1 MRGWTEEGLT
11 QAWRALAQQRADE
24 DWRVVHLVTVG
35 DVALEAGCHFP
46 ASREALVVSFPDALT
61 IDPLRLPQGKGFDV
75 VQIAD
80 KTNTGRTS
88 IALVRK
94 PEGSFDIFATIVT
107 DVLRTLSS
115 MVAATGSVILDALL
129 ERVREWQAFMS
140 KAHRPLS
147 SDGQVGLFGELCML
161 QILIASPLGFTG
173 LDCWQGPL
181 RAAQDFHI
189 GAGSIEVKS
198 TIQKGSFL
206 ARINSIEQLDSD
218 RRPSFLAAFRF
229 EESSDGAS
237 LVELVADLR
246 AAFLQGGMHRGFD
259 ALLMV
264 MGYLDEHAPLYERLL
279 SRKQL
284 RIFSMNEQLPR
295 LERARLPAAVR
306 SAVYVLDLDALEIEP
321 LELPELLNAFGLN

>member
-1 MRGWTEEGLT
+1 MPGWTEEGLT
-11 QAWRALAQQRADE
+11 QAWRALAHQRADE
-24 DWRVVHLVTVG
+24 DWRVVHLVSLG
-35 DVALEAGCHFP
+35 DVELEAGCHFP
-46 ASREALVVSFPDALT
+46 ASREALVVAFPNALT

-75 VQIAD
+75 IQVSDQIE
-80 KTNTGRTS
+80 TGRTS

-107 DVLRTLSS
+107 DVLRTLSG
-115 MVAATGSVILDALL
+115 MTAATESAILDALL
-129 ERVREWQAFMS
+129 ERVREWQSFMS
-140 KAHRPLS
+140 KTHRPLS
-147 SDGQVGLFGELCML
+147 SDGQVGLFGELRML
-161 QILIASPLGFTG
+161 QVLLASPLGFTG

-189 GAGSIEVKS
+189 GTGSIEVKS

-206 ARINSIEQLDSD
+206 ARINSVEQLDSD
-218 RRPSFLAAFRF
+218 KRPSFLAAFRF
-229 EESSDGAS
+229 EESSDGTS
-237 LVELVADLR
+237 LVELVAELR
-246 AAFLQGGMHRGFD
+246 AAFVQGGVHRGFD

-279 SRKQL
+279 STKQL
-284 RIFSMNEQLPR
+284 RVFEVNGEMPR

-321 LELPELLNAFGLN
+321 LEHPELLNAFGLN